1 MDELYIKLRKHVYER
16 LDIGR
21 DVADSE
27 LYEVIDACIYDESRN
42 NVISIRQKISLFIPL
57 CHTCLYS
64 LKAHH
69 LFNRN
74 KLIVQSQ

>member
-27 LYEVIDACIYDESRN
+27 LYDCLLYTSDAADE
-42 NVISIRQKISLFIPL
+42 
-57 CHTCLYS
+57 
-64 LKAHH
+64 
-69 LFNRN
+69 
-74 KLIVQSQ
+74 

>member
-42 NVISIRQKISLFIPL
+42 NVISIRQKEELKQR
-57 CHTCLYS
+57 LYNS
-64 LKAHH
+64 NSDEYSGNWHKDS
-69 LFNRN
+69 R
-74 KLIVQSQ
+74 IYIWI

>member
-27 LYEVIDACIYDESRN
+27 LYEVIDLLYRIC
-42 NVISIRQKISLFIPL
+42 QKNGI
-57 CHTCLYS
+57 
-64 LKAHH
+64 K
-69 LFNRN
+69 
-74 KLIVQSQ
+74 K

>member
-27 LYEVIDACIYDESRN
+27 LYEVID
-42 NVISIRQKISLFIPL
+42 
-57 CHTCLYS
+57 
-64 LKAHH
+64 
-69 LFNRN
+69 
-74 KLIVQSQ
+74 LIVVMHCKEQYLK

>member
-42 NVISIRQKISLFIPL
+42 NVISIRQKEE
-57 CHTCLYS
+57 
-64 LKAHH
+64 LKKR
-69 LFNRN
+69 L
-74 KLIVQSQ
+74 

>member
-42 NVISIRQKISLFIPL
+42 K
-57 CHTCLYS
+57 
-64 LKAHH
+64 
-69 LFNRN
+69 
-74 KLIVQSQ
+74 